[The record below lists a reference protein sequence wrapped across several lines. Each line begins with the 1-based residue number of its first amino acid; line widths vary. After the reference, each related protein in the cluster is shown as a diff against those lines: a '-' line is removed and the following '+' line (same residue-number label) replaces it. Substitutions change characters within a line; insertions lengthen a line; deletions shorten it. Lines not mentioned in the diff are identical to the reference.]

1 MEPEPA
7 GNHFWSN
14 IYGNSENATIRARLR
29 AEAMSKAVSSMIAV
43 LFRFGRLSLTKIM
56 QFGCHFSLVLNPP
69 DHGDESEYLKRHR
82 HEFGIIAG

>member
-29 AEAMSKAVSSMIAV
+29 AEAMSKAVSSTIAV
-43 LFRFGRLSLTKIM
+43 LFGSDV
-56 QFGCHFSLVLNPP
+56 SPP
-69 DHGDESEYLKRHR
+69 NEDHAVWMP
-82 HEFGIIAG
+82 IPA